1 MNYQEKNKG
10 KKMGVRI
17 LMHTKSPKLVF
28 FFFFLIYKI
37 HLFM

>member
-1 MNYQEKNKG
+1 MEYQEKNKEK

-28 FFFFLIYKI
+28 FFILFF
-37 HLFM
+37 